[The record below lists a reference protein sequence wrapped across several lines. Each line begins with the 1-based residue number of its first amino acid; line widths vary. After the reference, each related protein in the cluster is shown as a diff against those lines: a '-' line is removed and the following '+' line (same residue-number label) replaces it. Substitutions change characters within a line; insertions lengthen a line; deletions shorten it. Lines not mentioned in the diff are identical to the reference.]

1 MRIAVFP
8 GSFDPI
14 TWGHIDLVKR
24 ASLIF
29 DKVIVLVAKNS
40 SKSYLLSDVERFE
53 LTCEVIKTLSIA
65 KIFVD
70 KHNGLI
76 VDYALKNSARFIV
89 RGIRAF
95 HDFEC
100 EFERYIINSELNSEI
115 DTVFLPSSSKYL
127 FVRSDFVKE
136 LIKNK
141 NFDLSR
147 FVPELV
153 QNKLKSKFI
162 DKWS

>member
-14 TWGHIDLVKR
+14 TWGHIEVVER

-40 SKSYLLSDVERFE
+40 VKSYLLSDIERYE
-53 LTCEVIKTLSIA
+53 LTCEVIASLGFSKV
-65 KIFVD
+65 FVD
-70 KHNGLI
+70 KYDGLI
-76 VDYALKNSARFIV
+76 VNYALANDIGFIV
-89 RGIRAF
+89 RGIRVF
-95 HDFEC
+95 HDFEF
-100 EFERYIINSELNSEI
+100 EFERYIINKELSSVI
-115 DTVFLPSSSKYL
+115 DTVFLPSSARCL

-141 NFDLSR
+141 NFDLCK

-153 QNKLKSKFI
+153 QKKLKAKFI
-162 DKWS
+162 DKGS

>member
-24 ASLIF
+24 ASFIF
-29 DKVIVLVAKNS
+29 DEVIVLVAKNS
-40 SKSYLLSDVERFE
+40 NKSYLFSDAERYE
-53 LTCEVIKTLSIA
+53 LTCEVMRSLSIS
-65 KIFVD
+65 KVFVD
-70 KHNGLI
+70 RHDGLV
-76 VDYALKNSARFIV
+76 VDYALRNGVGFIV

-100 EFERYIINSELNSEI
+100 EFERYVINSKLSSAV
-115 DTVFLPSSSKYL
+115 DTVFLPSSTKYL

-141 NFDLSR
+141 NFDLSS

-153 QNKLKSKFI
+153 QNKLKFKFV